1 MVTQEAPNT
10 TPETQK
16 STLDIPKS
24 REIYSGDINDAVIKV
39 QQITGFEITPDW
51 WMSQV
56 GNEGSTESIL
66 QRFDEA
72 FEEFIRT
79 HMGINTEEDNT
90 KSNEEVDEAE
100 ILAEADEELRQF
112 TNEIPDTPE
121 NYLLKADFIEALDAH
136 LNEKYFKEV
145 DQAESNVP
153 MVDFELTQPEQRKY
167 KVGEEYRFL
176 VHVPL
181 GDAGRRIDEIGSDR
195 DGVLMASLVSG
206 HHQGTFSGEGGII
219 LSNPETGAIK
229 GMAKSDVGG
238 EIQPGRYDELTDM
251 TQPASTAEY
260 NQIDLRFKGSEPI
273 GVMIKLTPD
282 GRELGDS
289 WRNNELRRCASELG
303 IPIVEI
309 EVSPSELTQR
319 FMSRTDVLPGEQG
332 KIITVDSPLTNEYFA
347 RIQVL
352 KVGPD
357 SKIYY
362 LEDGVDT
369 VTRTM
374 LINSYGVSSQII
386 PKEQLDTII
395 DLLQSNTETP
405 LQSSDIDKIK
415 TDWKTLNEKSAEKIA

>member
-153 MVDFELTQPEQRKY
+153 MVDFELTQPKHRK
-167 KVGEEYRFL
+167 
-176 VHVPL
+176 
-181 GDAGRRIDEIGSDR
+181 
-195 DGVLMASLVSG
+195 
-206 HHQGTFSGEGGII
+206 
-219 LSNPETGAIK
+219 
-229 GMAKSDVGG
+229 
-238 EIQPGRYDELTDM
+238 
-251 TQPASTAEY
+251 
-260 NQIDLRFKGSEPI
+260 
-273 GVMIKLTPD
+273 
-282 GRELGDS
+282 
-289 WRNNELRRCASELG
+289 
-303 IPIVEI
+303 
-309 EVSPSELTQR
+309 
-319 FMSRTDVLPGEQG
+319 
-332 KIITVDSPLTNEYFA
+332 
-347 RIQVL
+347 
-352 KVGPD
+352 
-357 SKIYY
+357 
-362 LEDGVDT
+362 
-369 VTRTM
+369 
-374 LINSYGVSSQII
+374 
-386 PKEQLDTII
+386 
-395 DLLQSNTETP
+395 
-405 LQSSDIDKIK
+405 
-415 TDWKTLNEKSAEKIA
+415 